1 MVPVPEFTVRY
12 WKVEHALLR
21 LHGIAP
27 EDVPAFHARYGQLQK
42 GGLLGAKHQ
51 PGKGVKLEYG
61 LDQRQRAVF
70 AMELAQLNFQPAV
83 ILALIGEFWE
93 SKLRKI
99 FINAGRDLA
108 KPIQEQNPDKDT
120 MLILGVSFVTKRG
133 AFGVTSF
140 NDCEFGK
147 LNERLA
153 LGLRRDYKPAPRL
166 IIINVTAQL
175 AKFHEALR
183 EVHLEPDERVAEPV
197 KTPRKP
203 TRRKRRGGSAS

>member
-1 MVPVPEFTVRY
+1 VPAPEPIRY
-12 WKVEHALLR
+12 WKIEHALLR
-21 LHGIAP
+21 LHGIASD
-27 EDVPAFHARYGQLQK
+27 DVSAFHARYGQLQK

-61 LDQRQRAVF
+61 PDQIQRAVF

-83 ILALIGEFWE
+83 ILALIDEFWE

-99 FINAGRDLA
+99 FMNAGRDLA

-120 MLILGVSFVTKRG
+120 MLILGVAFVTKRG
-133 AFGVTSF
+133 ALDVSI

-153 LGLRRDYKPAPRL
+153 FALRRDSKPAPRL

-175 AKFHEALR
+175 AKFHKALS
-183 EVHLEPDERVAEPV
+183 EVHLQRDEPVDEPV
-197 KTPRKP
+197 KAPKKP
-203 TRRKRRGGSAS
+203 TRRKR